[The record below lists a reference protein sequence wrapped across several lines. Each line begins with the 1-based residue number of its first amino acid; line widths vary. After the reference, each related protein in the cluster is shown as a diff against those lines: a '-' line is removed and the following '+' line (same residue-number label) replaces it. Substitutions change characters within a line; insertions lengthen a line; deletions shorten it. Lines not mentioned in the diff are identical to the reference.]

1 MINCWDWN
9 CRWNGG
15 CKFSWL
21 PHFLNQNLADVTG
34 ACTMVCI
41 DACKNM
47 GQVVLSCKTPSNSNP
62 VCECSP
68 DKENK
73 HCAAYCPAEC
83 QKKNQ
88 TVLSCDAVSK
98 ECECSPGIQLLST
111 GVVYH
116 RYFIICKSYKYS
128 NVTCFWRNFLLCNW
142 VKHINFQQTYQTH
155 VQQKNGSVIW
165 HIKNFRFARAAFS
178 IMRVSV
184 SGQLVS

>member
-1 MINCWDWN
+1 
-9 CRWNGG
+9 
-15 CKFSWL
+15 
-21 PHFLNQNLADVTG
+21 
-34 ACTMVCI
+34 MVCI

-68 DKENK
+68 DKENR

-128 NVTCFWRNFLLCNW
+128 NVTCFWRNFLLTIVTESSTSIFNKLI
-142 VKHINFQQTYQTH
+142 KHTFSKKTVVLFGISKILDLQELRFQ
-155 VQQKNGSVIW
+155 
-165 HIKNFRFARAAFS
+165 
-178 IMRVSV
+178 
-184 SGQLVS
+184 